1 MSSFTLRGRPKNQ
14 YFNPKENNV
23 SKVTIEQYLEER
35 KKEKEKE
42 NASANANKNS
52 IYDRRKSFAKGKKK
66 NQ

>member
-1 MSSFTLRGRPKNQ
+1 MSSFTLQGRPKNQ

-35 KKEKEKE
+35 KKENE
-42 NASANANKNS
+42 SANANKNS